1 VLRIKEHLI
10 RDAKYGKELEEEF
23 GRIDKDKSGA
33 VDSYEL
39 QTCLDKVGIALTKA
53 ESKMVIHK
61 FSSNKVTMKYKD
73 FLKAFE
79 NSSSSLKSIDA
90 IVSKMRDSLR
100 DYVSGGSQSNRTIK
114 AAFTEMD
121 SIGSGFLGARQFERA
136 LLSLKVDVS
145 RDDMASIAEAFDT
158 DRRGIDYRAFLF
170 KLLESKPSQTMLV
183 DTDAILVRIRRAL
196 HDYLGPGAGS
206 ARKIKEVFADMDR
219 DKSGTIDKREFE
231 KAMAVLRVELRRD
244 DTDLLYERFD
254 TGRRGGLDYKEFL
267 SLLNFSGD
275 SIVNKDLLADTD
287 EVVRMI
293 RRGLLDYLGPGASSA
308 RRVKDTFAEMDRDS
322 SGTIDKVEFEKAMSV
337 LKIDLRKEDINKLF
351 LRFDRDR
358 QGLDY
363 REFLELLDF
372 RDSNSKDEKD
382 NSPPGSRYRG
392 SGR

>member
-1 VLRIKEHLI
+1 ME
-10 RDAKYGKELEEEF
+10 
-23 GRIDKDKSGA
+23 
-33 VDSYEL
+33 
-39 QTCLDKVGIALTKA
+39 
-53 ESKMVIHK
+53 
-61 FSSNKVTMKYKD
+61 
-73 FLKAFE
+73 
-79 NSSSSLKSIDA
+79 
-90 IVSKMRDSLR
+90 
-100 DYVSGGSQSNRTIK
+100 
-114 AAFTEMD
+114 
-121 SIGSGFLGARQFERA
+121 
-136 LLSLKVDVS
+136 
-145 RDDMASIAEAFDT
+145 
-158 DRRGIDYRAFLF
+158 
-170 KLLESKPSQTMLV
+170 

-231 KAMAVLRVELRRD
+231 KAMVVLRVELRRD

-254 TGRRGGLDYKEFL
+254 TGRRGGLEYKEFL

-287 EVVRMI
+287 EVVRTI

-337 LKIDLRKEDINKLF
+337 LKIDLRKEDIQKLF